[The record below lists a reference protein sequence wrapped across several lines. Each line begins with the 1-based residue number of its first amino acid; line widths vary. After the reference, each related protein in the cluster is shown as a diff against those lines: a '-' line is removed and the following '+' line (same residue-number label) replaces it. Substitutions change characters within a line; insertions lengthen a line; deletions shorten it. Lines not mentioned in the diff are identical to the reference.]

1 MLFLGKFHEHSH
13 GPWHQS
19 RNYRRASFAL
29 CRANPQTIWFQKHGP
44 LKDVI
49 SEDAP
54 LPRGSIFGMTGMWA
68 KWPAVTPTLFGALAF
83 HGFQVREMLG
93 NAARELAECWVLLP
107 SGRKWWKRCG
117 TQRAVEVLWMWRFT
131 WHSLWATNGE
141 TWDGIDLNGSIYTLW
156 LRQRTVREERQ
167 APGCTTPWRILA
179 KRNLPSMGI
188 STPSKG
194 DMMNVKPKHEM
205 KLKMAGRQVPKLLC
219 SSILRMRR

>member
-13 GPWHQS
+13 FPWHQS

-29 CRANPQTIWFQKHGP
+29 CRASPQTIWFQKHGP

-83 HGFQVREMLG
+83 HGFQVSEMLG

-141 TWDGIDLNGSIYTLW
+141 TWDGIDLNGSTVSIRCGWGKELW
-156 LRQRTVREERQ
+156 GRRDKPLDAQLLG
-167 APGCTTPWRILA
+167 ASWRKEISHQWVFP
-179 KRNLPSMGI
+179 RLPRGTWWM
-188 STPSKG
+188 
-194 DMMNVKPKHEM
+194 
-205 KLKMAGRQVPKLLC
+205 
-219 SSILRMRR
+219 